1 MPDPLIA
8 AAKFQKCLK
17 FDDNEHCTD
26 QNSTR
31 LPQFLKRIEGLMS
44 AKRGTP
50 EGDRLDVLVTLA
62 EKRLQK
68 KRTI

>member
-1 MPDPLIA
+1 MMMDIA
-8 AAKFQKCLK
+8 PIR
-17 FDDNEHCTD
+17 
-26 QNSTR
+26 TR
-31 LPQFLKRIEGLMS
+31 RNYRNVLKRIEGLMS

-50 EGDRLDVLVTLA
+50 EGDRLDVLVTLV